1 MKKIIAILLI
11 SYSATAG
18 TYFTKTGT
26 ISFKGKSKVEK
37 IEAINKSAAC
47 KLDATTGAI
56 DFIVL
61 VKSFVFD
68 SQLMQEHF
76 NENYLESDKFPKA
89 SFKGKITNLA
99 EINFAKDGVYK
110 TNVQGVFTIHGISQT
125 INGAGSITIKNGKV
139 SITSSLGVLCSTYK
153 IDIPSAVKDKVS
165 NEVNIIIACNLE
177 ELK

>member
-18 TYFTKTGT
+18 SYFTKTGT
-26 ISFKGKSKVEK
+26 ITFKGKSKVEK
-37 IEAINKSAAC
+37 IEAINKSVAC
-47 KLDATTGAI
+47 KLDATTGAV

-110 TNVQGVFTIHGISQT
+110 ANVQGVFAIHGVSQT
-125 INGAGSITIKNGKV
+125 INGTGNITVKGGKV
-139 SITSSLGVLCSTYK
+139 SITSNIGVLCSTYK

-165 NEVNIIIACNLE
+165 NEVNISIACNLE
-177 ELK
+177 ALK